1 MPGEHGERDL
11 YCLKGEGEMQ
21 EGISVLAAI
30 LWAVASG
37 LVVVGIGICV
47 MCLMF
52 VARRA
57 DDASPPRLPKTVY
70 MADYLK
76 GKSAKEGQ

>member
-1 MPGEHGERDL
+1 
-11 YCLKGEGEMQ
+11 MQ

-37 LVVVGIGICV
+37 LVGVGIGICI

-76 GKSAKEGQ
+76 GKSAKENQ